1 MTIADLMEDGS
12 KVRVGTIVLPLSLG
26 NKIRMVSQQVLTEGA
41 KESEVSTHCLILLNG
56 IIN

>member
-1 MTIADLMEDGS
+1 MEDGS

-26 NKIRMVSQQVLTEGA
+26 NKIRMVSQQVLTKGA